1 MPYRLYWGLT
11 DCGEPP
17 STILYSFLAP
27 LSLSLC
33 LSSRFRR
40 AFEYGT
46 IIFDCWWEGGR
57 SGGRMFYLRVMVI
70 EMHRVT
76 FTAFKYFE
84 SKTLSDLQEMVRNSY
99 EIHNRPI
106 VYRVIGLVGSV
117 AVERVSLRQTFT
129 KLPVVHG

>member
-1 MPYRLYWGLT
+1 MV
-11 DCGEPP
+11 
-17 STILYSFLAP
+17 
-27 LSLSLC
+27 
-33 LSSRFRR
+33 
-40 AFEYGT
+40 
-46 IIFDCWWEGGR
+46 EGR
-57 SGGRMFYLRVMVI
+57 GRMFYLRVMVI
-70 EMHRVT
+70 EMHCVK

-84 SKTLSDLQEMVRNSY
+84 SKMLSDLQEMVRNSY